1 MIVPRL
7 QTMVFLGAAV
17 PVAAI
22 GLAVLVA
29 GWVLVTCLAIT
40 PLVVPALVAFRAA
53 AGGIAWLDGQ
63 LANEL
68 LDTSVRPPVTS
79 PGPGGFW
86 RSGLN
91 VLGDG
96 AFWRQQA
103 YLMIRLSLGFA
114 LGIAAWAVLAAGLG
128 LLTLPA
134 WYRFDNVL
142 VLGRFVDTIG
152 RALLGVP
159 AGLAVLAV
167 LYLALGPLRRGSQAI
182 VVSLLAGPSETG
194 MSPEA
199 LRRLHRRG
207 LMLHAAGYAT
217 FNLFLIA
224 VWALTGHSSFWPVWT
239 LIVFGLPLGAHAVAE
254 LVESRSWP
262 VPRSLVLHGG
272 LAGVLAVF
280 FTSIWAASSR
290 GYFWPVWI
298 FLVLGITLA
307 VHAAVVLPRRSQERI
322 AELEETRAGAVEQQ
336 GSELARI
343 ERDLHDGAQAR
354 LVALGMQIGLA
365 EQKLQVSTRRAPYRK
380 ASRWRRGKE
389 RARALEELRDA
400 RSGNPTR
407 RCSPTA
413 RARSGDLP
421 RFAARTPAPGRREGR
436 PPPPSV
442 AGGRDGRLLRRRRG
456 RSRTAAELTPG
467 PEPSRSLSVSR
478 DGNLVVEVSDDG
490 VGGRRPRRERASRR
504 PRAPRG
510 RAARRPA
517 RGRPSPARR
526 PEPSSG
532 R

>member
-1 MIVPRL
+1 MIVRRL

-53 AGGIAWLDGQ
+53 AGGAAWLDGQ

-68 LDTSVRPPVTS
+68 LDTSVQPPVTS

-182 VVSLLAGPSETG
+182 VVSLLTGPPVGGE
-194 MSPEA
+194 SPEA
-199 LRRLHRRG
+199 ARRQRRRA
-207 LMLHAAGYAT
+207 LALHALGYAVL
-217 FNLFLIA
+217 NLFLVAI
-224 VWALTGHSSFWPVWT
+224 WALSGGSTFWPVWT
-239 LIVFGLPLGAHAVAE
+239 LIALGLPLGAHAVTE
-254 LVESRSWP
+254 YVISRSWP
-262 VPRSLVLHGG
+262 VPRSLVLHAG
-272 LAGVLAVF
+272 LVVVLSVF
-280 FTSIWAASSR
+280 LTLIWVASGF
-290 GYFWPVWI
+290 GYFWPAWAM
-298 FLVLGITLA
+298 LGLGITLA
-307 VHAAVVLPRRSQERI
+307 IHAAVVLHGGRRNGSPSSRRRER
-322 AELEETRAGAVEQQ
+322 APSSSRDRSSL
-336 GSELARI
+336 GSSATCTTAR
-343 ERDLHDGAQAR
+343 RPASWRSACRSGSPSR
-354 LVALGMQIGLA
+354 SSGP
-365 EQKLQVSTRRAPYRK
+365 TRRVPRSF
-380 ASRWRRGKE
+380 SRRRGKE
-389 RARALEELRDA
+389 RAR
-400 RSGNPTR
+400 RSRSCATSLGESTR

-413 RARSGDLP
+413 GSKRRSP
-421 RFAARTPAPGRREGR
+421 RSPPGRR
-436 PPPPSV
+436 
-442 AGGRDGRLLRRRRG
+442 
-456 RSRTAAELTPG
+456 
-467 PEPSRSLSVSR
+467 
-478 DGNLVVEVSDDG
+478 
-490 VGGRRPRRERASRR
+490 
-504 PRAPRG
+504 
-510 RAARRPA
+510 
-517 RGRPSPARR
+517 
-526 PEPSSG
+526 SG
-532 R
+532 ST